1 LWLYRPDGRRAFHLL
16 DDRPV
21 EIAAITGALALVRV
35 APAPAVQIVDLTRRR
50 VIATLAA
57 HRLLPDRAPGPWD

>member
-21 EIAAITGALALVRV
+21 EIAATTGALALVRV

-50 VIATLAA
+50 
-57 HRLLPDRAPGPWD
+57 